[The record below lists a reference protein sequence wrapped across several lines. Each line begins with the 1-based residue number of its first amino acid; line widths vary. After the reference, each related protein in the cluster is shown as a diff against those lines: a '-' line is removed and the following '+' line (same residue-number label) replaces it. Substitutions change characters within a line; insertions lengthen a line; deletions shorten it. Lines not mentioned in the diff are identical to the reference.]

1 MKRFTLTTQIALI
14 VVLALFLAQAINFA
28 FAAKNRQNQLVNS
41 AALPAAERLLQAANN
56 ADLLESRPMIR
67 RMARQRRVAIS
78 DISPIPDGSERL
90 PAAERVI
97 SQALTAEGLVT
108 QQIQVVTLDPGGR
121 DRPTLLAAAQLE
133 DGRWVSI
140 RGPGPRPL
148 GPLLGA
154 LIAQYFIIGLI
165 VLVPTLLVL
174 RRTSRSMRRLT
185 KGAEDFDG
193 TSVPDPVPVEG
204 PRDVRALIRALN
216 GMEARI
222 ADMMGEKDVML
233 GAIGHDLRTPLT
245 ALRIEAE
252 TVEDERQRAALVD
265 QIEALHA
272 QFEALLDLARSAK
285 AFGEDDYVSPVAIIQ
300 GLLGDYHRAG
310 KEVSLEAHGEQGFQ
324 GDAAAIQRA
333 IVNLIDNGL
342 RYGNKVTIDVRG
354 DAGEV
359 VIEVTDDGPGIPVA
373 ERERAMRPFE
383 RLEGSRNRA
392 TGGHGLGLAIVAAI
406 ARRHGGHLSL
416 DEGDGGRGLVARIHV
431 PVKRLS

>member
-1 MKRFTLTTQIALI
+1 MKRFKLTTQVAL
-14 VVLALFLAQAINFA
+14 VVALALFVAQAINFG

-78 DISPIPDGSERL
+78 DISPIPDGAERL

-97 SQALTAEGLVT
+97 AQALTAEGLVT

-133 DGRWVSI
+133 DGRWVSV

-174 RRTSRSMRRLT
+174 RRTSRSMRHLT
-185 KGAEDFDG
+185 QAAEDFDG
-193 TSVPDPVPVEG
+193 TSVPEPVPVKG
-204 PRDVRALIRALN
+204 PRDVRALIRAMN

-252 TVEDERQRAALVD
+252 TVEDETQRAALVD

-272 QFEALLDLARSAK
+272 QFEQLLDFARLGRAAGSS
-285 AFGEDDYVSPVAIIQ
+285 EIVA
-300 GLLGDYHRAG
+300 LDEMARAIH
-310 KEVSLEAHGEQGFQ
+310 ADR
-324 GDAAAIQRA
+324 GDAPLTLHTCDPVRVHAQPGPLRRA
-333 IVNLIDNGL
+333 LDNLVGNAL
-342 RYGNKVTIDVRG
+342 RYGTRAELSVYAAGDEAVICVR
-354 DAGEV
+354 DH
-359 VIEVTDDGPGIPVA
+359 GPGIPA
-373 ERERAMRPFE
+373 DQREAAMRPFE
-383 RLEGSRNRA
+383 RLEASRNRA
-392 TGGHGLGLAIVAAI
+392 TGGHGLGLAIVAAV
-406 ARRHGGHLSL
+406 AKAQ
-416 DEGDGGRGLVARIHV
+416 GGRLELDDPAEGKGLEARIRL
-431 PVKRLS
+431 PRLS